1 MEKKSNKIIKSI
13 ISELRNNGVR
23 LQLKDQNLELVSHK
37 KKLDK
42 SLIDKV
48 RENKIE
54 LIKYLEVL
62 VNDSK
67 PTSIPLTDKGSDY
80 ALSSAQRRLW
90 IVSQHKVANVAY
102 NVPMAFVFD
111 GTLDRSS
118 LSNSFKSLIARH
130 EILRTV
136 FVEKGG
142 VVRQIVKTADE
153 LGFELGYKDLQGEKN
168 PDALVKGYV
177 NEDFTSSFDLAS
189 GPLLRAGL
197 YRLGHDRWLFTYV
210 MHHIISDGW
219 SMDILIKELFHLYDC
234 YKGGKST
241 SFPELRIQYKDYA
254 EWQQG
259 CLKEDTLD
267 SHRTYWLKQFE
278 GELPVLELPAK
289 GLRPPIKTFIGAT
302 VTENLSPELSDAIK
316 SLCQENGCTLF
327 MGLLAGVNALLFRYT
342 GQNDIVLGSPIAG
355 REHSDLENQI
365 GFYVNTLALRTRFQA
380 SESYLDLLGHVR
392 KVTLEA
398 YQHQAFPFDEL
409 VTALK
414 LRQDVSRNPLFD
426 GWVVLHN
433 ENEAK
438 FSKSIE
444 NRNDLKLSRYL
455 EIEQSVS
462 RRDLTYTFIE
472 TSKGI
477 ELSLGYNS
485 DIYSGEFV
493 EQMARHF
500 VQLMSSIISG
510 AGERICDLDYLNEF
524 EKREILFDFNQSSSE
539 QVEENS
545 QTVLDLF
552 SEQVEKTPDNTAVV
566 FENIRLT
573 YRELDQISDYLNNYL
588 VTTYDVQSGDLVGI
602 KLERSEWMIVSILSV
617 LKSGAAYVP
626 IDVDYPEDR
635 IAYMIEDSQ
644 CKVMIDQ
651 MELTKFQE
659 NKEDYRVVQRKVE
672 ISPKS
677 LAYVIY
683 TSGSTGKPKGV
694 MIKHLSL
701 FSFLSDC
708 LSRYKVGYQIKMP
721 FIASHAFDIS
731 IFQFMLPLLSGGV
744 TEVLSQEV
752 ITDIKQLVLKLQSST
767 SFDTVPALMNQVI
780 LEIKSNGNK
789 DKYDCILD
797 LFIGGDL
804 VPNDLLKEMRETF
817 LNARINVTYG
827 PTEGTVFVSSI
838 QYTTGLIEG
847 FDGSIIGKPS
857 KQAKVYIIDDFQH
870 LVPNGVTGE
879 ICIGGDILADGYLN
893 QTDLTKNKFVF
904 NKECSNSIIYKTGD
918 TGKWLTNGFLQFRGR
933 KDNQVKIRGYRIELG
948 EIQKVAQDYPDISN
962 CIAVVES
969 KKPNEKELVL
979 YIVSPFS
986 INISNFRSFL
996 KRILTNYMIPS
1007 QIIRLEYLPLTPNG
1021 KFDRKRLR
1029 GMDALEVESNFD
1041 YVHPRNDLD
1050 EKFVAL
1056 WEEILGQKRIGIKDN
1071 FFEIGGDSI
1080 KIIRL
1085 AKGTSEIVGEEVPIS
1100 FLFQYAC
1107 IQDLTD
1113 FISERGNEIFEEE
1126 DFNYQELIN
1135 DLTKFE

>member
-1 MEKKSNKIIKSI
+1 MRHIIEILSLCKAKGIFLDVDESGEKIKAQGNTSKLTLSERESI
-13 ISELRNNGVR
+13 
-23 LQLKDQNLELVSHK
+23 K
-37 KKLDK
+37 
-42 SLIDKV
+42 
-48 RENKIE
+48 ENKAQILE
-54 LIKYLEVL
+54 FLIK
-62 VNDSK
+62 NRHSK
-67 PTSIPLTDKGSDY
+67 YTSIPLTDKGSDY

-694 MIKHLSL
+694 MISHQALVDYIFGILSL
-701 FSFLSDC
+701 TNIKECKSFGLVSTISADLGNTVLYPSLVTGGELNIFSKQDVMNPKFMQNVLIDCVKIVPGHWKALQSKNQFFIPNKCLIFGGESLSKDV
-708 LSRYKVGYQIKMP
+708 LDLIPLDNRPDQVYNHYGPSETTIGKLLKPLDLNKENLNITLGSTIGNNHVYVLDENLRMVPKGIMGEIFIAGVGLALGYFKKPQLTKGKFISNPYFTNQIMYRTGDFGRWLPDMDIEFMGRRDGQIK
-721 FIASHAFDIS
+721 
-731 IFQFMLPLLSGGV
+731 L
-744 TEVLSQEV
+744 
-752 ITDIKQLVLKLQSST
+752 
-767 SFDTVPALMNQVI
+767 
-780 LEIKSNGNK
+780 
-789 DKYDCILD
+789 
-797 LFIGGDL
+797 
-804 VPNDLLKEMRETF
+804 
-817 LNARINVTYG
+817 
-827 PTEGTVFVSSI
+827 
-838 QYTTGLIEG
+838 
-847 FDGSIIGKPS
+847 
-857 KQAKVYIIDDFQH
+857 
-870 LVPNGVTGE
+870 
-879 ICIGGDILADGYLN
+879 
-893 QTDLTKNKFVF
+893 
-904 NKECSNSIIYKTGD
+904 
-918 TGKWLTNGFLQFRGR
+918 
-933 KDNQVKIRGYRIELG
+933 RGYRIELG
-948 EIQKVAQDYPDISN
+948 EIENSLKSYKDIISA
-962 CIAVVES
+962 AVVFDVRES
-969 KKPNEKELVL
+969 DKEIIAFYTSKENIESIVIRGFLEKMLPNYMVPQV
-979 YIVSPFS
+979 YVQ
-986 INISNFRSFL
+986 L
-996 KRILTNYMIPS
+996 KR
-1007 QIIRLEYLPLTPNG
+1007 LPLNLNG
-1021 KFDRKRLR
+1021 KVDKKALR
-1029 GMDALEVESNFD
+1029 IPKSHL
-1041 YVHPRNDLD
+1041 RND
-1050 EKFVAL
+1050 
-1056 WEEILGQKRIGIKDN
+1056 EEIKVLKPTNKTEKKLLSIWTSVLDMKPENIGIKDN
-1071 FFEIGGDSI
+1071 FFDLGGHSLKAI
-1080 KIIRL
+1080 KIVFNINQKFGLDMDISILFDNPTIEKL
-1085 AKGTSEIVGEEVPIS
+1085 ATEIDNIQWLNSSKNDTPIEN
-1100 FLFQYAC
+1100 
-1107 IQDLTD
+1107 IT
-1113 FISERGNEIFEEE
+1113 I
-1126 DFNYQELIN
+1126 
-1135 DLTKFE
+1135 